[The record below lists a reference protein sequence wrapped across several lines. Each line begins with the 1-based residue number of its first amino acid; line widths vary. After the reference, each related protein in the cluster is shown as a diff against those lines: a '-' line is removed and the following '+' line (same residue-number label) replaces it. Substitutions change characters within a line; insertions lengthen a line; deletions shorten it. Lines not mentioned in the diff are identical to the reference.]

1 MRDRISLCR
10 VVRLAALVHSV
21 MVTRIQAAEAMFT
34 ASAKLLVNTF
44 AVSSAVVLQFC
55 SLLQSTVSHP
65 LTPWV
70 NWAQI

>member
-10 VVRLAALVHSV
+10 VVRLAALVHSAMATQV
-21 MVTRIQAAEAMFT
+21 QAAEAMFT

-65 LTPWV
+65 LGSGC
-70 NWAQI
+70 